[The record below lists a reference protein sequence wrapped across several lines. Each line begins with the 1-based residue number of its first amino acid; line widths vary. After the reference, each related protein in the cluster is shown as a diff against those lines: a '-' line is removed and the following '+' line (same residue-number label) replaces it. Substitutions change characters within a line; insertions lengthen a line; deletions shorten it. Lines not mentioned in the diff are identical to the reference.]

1 MRGTVWILLL
11 LCWVAGNSIA
21 DGMPPSAPIESLG
34 GSVSPVSVAVADS
47 SSGAV
52 DQTMHDVSLQQPPPL
67 SIEDW
72 PMVGKARLK
81 VLFWNIYD
89 SALYT
94 PSGAWQGE
102 GPYQLSLHYLRD
114 IPVHQLIEQTDKAWR
129 EQGRTHPLQA
139 EWLAQLA
146 DIWPDISEGD
156 NLVLSVA
163 ASGHSGFWFN
173 GEYIGAIQDDA
184 FGPLFGGIWLDVD
197 TPQPALRSQLI
208 SGAGG

>member
-1 MRGTVWILLL
+1 MRGTVWILIL

-47 SSGAV
+47 SRGPA
-52 DQTMHDVSLQQPPPL
+52 DQTMNEVSLQQPPPL

-94 PSGAWQGE
+94 PSGMWQGD

-129 EQGRTHPLQA
+129 EQGRTHPRQA
-139 EWLAQLA
+139 EWLAQLT
-146 DIWPDISEGD
+146 DIWPDITEGD

-173 GEYIGAIQDDA
+173 GEYIGAIQDEA
-184 FGPLFGGIWLDVD
+184 FGPLFGGIWLDAD

>member
-1 MRGTVWILLL
+1 MCVTFL
-11 LCWVAGNSIA
+11 LCWLS
-21 DGMPPSAPIESLG
+21 SH
-34 GSVSPVSVAVADS
+34 AVADS
-47 SSGAV
+47 SLTSGSVESLGGPVTSVRVAMA
-52 DQTMHDVSLQQPPPL
+52 DNISGDGGQSSHNASLQQAPPL
-67 SIEDW
+67 SVDDW
-72 PMVGKARLK
+72 SMVGQARLK

-94 PSGAWQGE
+94 PSGTWQGE

-139 EWLAQLA
+139 EWLAQLT
-146 DIWPDISEGD
+146 DIWPDITEGD

-173 GEYIGAIQDDA
+173 GEYIGAIQDEA
-184 FGPLFGGIWLDVD
+184 FGPLFGGIWLDAD

>member
-34 GSVSPVSVAVADS
+34 GSVSPVSVGVADS

-129 EQGRTHPLQA
+129 EQGRTHPHQA
-139 EWLAQLA
+139 EWLAQLT